1 MASTYVNDLRLNEM
15 ATGDGSGTWGT
26 TTNTNLEL
34 IAEAF
39 SYGTEVITTNADT
52 HTTTIADGA
61 TDPGRSLYLKYTGTL
76 DSACTITIGPN
87 TVSKV
92 WIIENG
98 TSGSQD
104 IILSQGSGANVTI
117 PNGDTKIIYT
127 DGAGAGA
134 AVTDAFANL
143 KVTDPAQTNITSLG
157 TLTVLTGGT
166 GDLNWD
172 SGTLFVDSSAN
183 NVGIGTTS
191 VGTKLNI
198 RSDASDDGILL
209 EKSDG
214 TDIARLFH
222 DGTSTN
228 ARFDMFSGGS
238 ATVQIKASGDTH
250 FSGGNVG
257 IGTSSPVGRLSV
269 IGTDNTTQ
277 AVFGGAT
284 GTTGRGLR
292 IAIDQRGGTFNL
304 DAILDAQ
311 ATVGVAGNLV
321 FQTQSIERVRIDA
334 SGGLITKPAAGGHA
348 VFNENSV
355 DADFRVESNTSTHA
369 LFVDG
374 GTSRVGINKAAPDR
388 ALDVHSGSASDIT
401 TFANDAGSY
410 TFGKSANM
418 GSLDLAADASFR
430 IRHGATESVRFGPSE
445 TTFNEGGADLDFR
458 VESDGNAN
466 MLFVD
471 GGANAVGIGTGAPL
485 SLLQLAKATIPSS
498 ITRASNYL
506 QIGGSEEGL
515 NGYQVIGFGYNDSG
529 RTYMPAYIGF
539 KQTVASSGNA
549 GDLIFGTRADGSD
562 AVPTE
567 RARLT
572 KDGNLLVGTTSGS
585 THIIKRAVSVGSLVL
600 EIIGNNL
607 GTRFFNADGG
617 SPNAGNSAQHVYSV
631 GATGRSIN
639 AAGTVN
645 ASGAD
650 YAEYMKKSDSC
661 GTIAKGDVCGVDS
674 TGKLTDVFENA
685 ISFVIK
691 STNPSYVGGD
701 AWGGT
706 ELGLTEEQY
715 ETERQKYD
723 RIAFSGQV
731 PVNITGSFN
740 VGDYVYPQV
749 NGTAIECVAKS
760 SPTFEEYQLCV
771 GKIWATQDDGRPFV
785 AVKIG

>member
-61 TDPGRSLYLKYTGTL
+61 TDPGRALYLKYTGTL

-98 TSGSQD
+98 TSGSQN
-104 IILSQGSGANVTI
+104 IILSQGSGANITI
-117 PNGDTKIIYT
+117 PAGDTKVVYS

-134 AVTDAFANL
+134 AFFDAFASLSVVDL
-143 KVTDPAQTNITSLG
+143 KVQDDLTVTDDASIGGDATITGTLGVTGNITGTLATAAQPNITSVG
-157 TLTVLTGGT
+157 TLTALTGGT

-214 TDIARLFH
+214 TDIARLFY

-257 IGTSSPVGRLSV
+257 IGTS
-269 IGTDNTTQ
+269 
-277 AVFGGAT
+277 
-284 GTTGRGLR
+284 
-292 IAIDQRGGTFNL
+292 
-304 DAILDAQ
+304 
-311 ATVGVAGNLV
+311 
-321 FQTQSIERVRIDA
+321 IERVRIDA

-355 DADFRVESNTSTHA
+355 DADFRVESDTSTHA

-445 TTFNEGGADLDFR
+445 TTFNEGSADVDFR

>member
-1 MASTYVNDLRLNEM
+1 MATYVNDLRLKEIT
-15 ATGDGSGTWGT
+15 TGDESGTWGT
-26 TTNTNLEL
+26 STNTNLEL

-61 TDPGRSLYLKYTGTL
+61 SDPGRALYLKYTGTL

-104 IILSQGSGANVTI
+104 IILSQGSGATITI
-117 PNGDTKIIYT
+117 PAGDTKVVYS

-134 AVTDAFANL
+134 AFFDAFASL
-143 KVTDPAQTNITSLG
+143 KVTDPAQTNITSVG

-355 DADFRVESNTSTHA
+355 DADFRVESDTSTHA

-445 TTFNEGGADLDFR
+445 TTFNEGSADVDFR

-572 KDGNLLVGTTSGS
+572 KDGNFLVGKTATTYNTEGCNFVAGGHITKNLDNAFNFNRTGNSGALVSFQQAGGTVGSISVTGS
-585 THIIKRAVSVGSLVL
+585 TTAYNTSSDYRLKEDDQPMTGATERVKALRPINFAWKVDGSRVDGFLAHEAQEVVPECVTGTKDAMRDEEYEVTPAVLDDD
-600 EIIGNNL
+600 GNVVTEAVM
-607 GTRFFNADGG
+607 GTRNVPDMQGIDQ
-617 SPNAGNSAQHVYSV
+617 SKLVPLL
-631 GATGRSIN
+631 T
-639 AAGTVN
+639 AALQEAITQIE
-645 ASGAD
+645 S
-650 YAEYMKKSDSC
+650 
-661 GTIAKGDVCGVDS
+661 
-674 TGKLTDVFENA
+674 LTA
-685 ISFVIK
+685 RI
-691 STNPSYVGGD
+691 T
-701 AWGGT
+701 A
-706 ELGLTEEQY
+706 LEE
-715 ETERQKYD
+715 
-723 RIAFSGQV
+723 
-731 PVNITGSFN
+731 
-740 VGDYVYPQV
+740 
-749 NGTAIECVAKS
+749 
-760 SPTFEEYQLCV
+760 
-771 GKIWATQDDGRPFV
+771 
-785 AVKIG
+785 